1 MSDRRQGRTQAIER
15 NVQAQMTDTRFN
27 WLRGRTGRRTLV
39 VAMAVTIALVPV
51 AWVAGGSLWG
61 IVSVCVAA
69 LLWWA
74 LRISVRTVADL
85 PAEFLDERQERVRDR
100 AYVEAY
106 RILAAIAVVGA
117 SAGLLAF
124 IVLGQDPDTWSVT
137 LSWNAV
143 SAIFWTLT
151 AAALALPSMVLAV
164 MDRPESVDRD
174 EDALA

>member
-1 MSDRRQGRTQAIER
+1 MSDRRAGRTQAIER
-15 NVQAQMTDTRFN
+15 NVRAQMTDTRFN
-27 WLRGRTGRRTLV
+27 WLRRRTGRRVLV
-39 VAMAVTIALVPV
+39 AAMAVAIALGPV
-51 AWVAGGSLWG
+51 AWIAGGSVWG
-61 IVSVCVAA
+61 IISVCVAA

-124 IVLGQDPDTWSVT
+124 IVLGQDPDTWSVS
-137 LSWNAV
+137 LSWDAV
-143 SAIFWTLT
+143 SAIFWALT
-151 AAALALPSMVLAV
+151 SSALALPSMVLAV
-164 MDRPESVDRD
+164 MDRPEGPDRD
-174 EDALA
+174 EDGRD

>member
-1 MSDRRQGRTQAIER
+1 MSDRRAGRTQALER
-15 NVQAQMTDTRFN
+15 NVEAQMTDTRFN
-27 WLRGRTGRRTLV
+27 WLRRRTGRRVLV
-39 VAMAVTIALVPV
+39 VAMAVTIAVGPV
-51 AWVAGGSLWG
+51 AWIAGGSVWG
-61 IVSVCVAA
+61 IASVCATA

-124 IVLGQDPDTWSVT
+124 IVLGQDPDTWSLT

-143 SAIFWTLT
+143 SAIFWALT
-151 AAALALPSMVLAV
+151 ASALALPSMVLAIT
-164 MDRPESVDRD
+164 DRPESAEHYEGGRD
-174 EDALA
+174 